1 MKQALDRL
9 VLIRALD
16 QTGRRS
22 RERLF
27 AAMRRRTAAAKRDMK
42 VVNAT
47 AVIWKTRLIVEQT
60 FRKLNAPELLPRSR
74 RACRRRMGSES
85 HRSRSPPMRRLRPEP
100 VSTPIDKTSK
110 LIRGKCPI
118 AARHD
123 RDGHRSI
130 ELPVSVRRRCR

>member
-27 AAMRRRTAAAKRDMK
+27 AAMRRRTAAAKRYMK

-85 HRSRSPPMRRLRPEP
+85 HRSRPPPIEGCGLSLFPHRLTRP
-100 VSTPIDKTSK
+100 
-110 LIRGKCPI
+110 RN
-118 AARHD
+118 
-123 RDGHRSI
+123 
-130 ELPVSVRRRCR
+130 